1 MKEQLE
7 TDPPLSPESPTK
19 RKVQFA
25 DVFGQS
31 LVSVKMI
38 TPNNS
43 LEDLSARRPDQIN
56 FLHCDFLQP
65 SSLASFKDRLRRQ
78 NVCLENIAFS
88 GFAVTGTVLVQ
99 NICFAKDVTVRYS
112 MDNWKTFKDVW
123 ADYVNQLEGGKMDRF
138 QFRIYLL
145 HNIDAG
151 SSFEFAVRFRAGQ
164 AKYWDNNEDRNYR
177 VECKEPMILNNCLVE
192 GKLTH

>member
-1 MKEQLE
+1 MKDQVEAG
-7 TDPPLSPESPTK
+7 PPLSPESPTK

-43 LEDLSARRPDQIN
+43 LEDLAVKKTDQIN
-56 FLHCDFLQP
+56 FLRCDFQQP
-65 SSLASFKDRLRRQ
+65 SSLASFRGRLQRQ
-78 NVCLENIAFS
+78 KVCLENIAFS
-88 GFAVTGTVLVQ
+88 GFAVTGTVLVK

-112 MDNWKTFKDVW
+112 TDNWKTYKDVW
-123 ADYVNQLEGGKMDRF
+123 ADYVNQLDGGKEDRF

-145 HNIDAG
+145 HSIHAG

-164 AKYWDNNEDRNYR
+164 TQYWDNNDNENYR
-177 VECKEPMILNNCLVE
+177 VICVMDPTHVKKNNP
-192 GKLTH
+192 GTG